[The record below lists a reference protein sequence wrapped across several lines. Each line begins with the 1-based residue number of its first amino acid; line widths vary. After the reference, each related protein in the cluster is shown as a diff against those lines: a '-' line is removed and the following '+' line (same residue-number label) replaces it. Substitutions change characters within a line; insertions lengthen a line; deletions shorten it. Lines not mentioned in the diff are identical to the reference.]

1 MASITNKHGKY
12 YVVYRFDSFEG
23 KKKQKWE
30 ACESYEDA
38 VFKKKKI
45 EDEVNN
51 QTFVAP
57 NNQTIRE
64 FLEIFVEL
72 YGTIIMFIQL

>member
-30 ACESYEDA
+30 SCESYEDA
-38 VFKKKKI
+38 VFKKKNLTK
-45 EDEVNN
+45 DKCW
-51 QTFVAP
+51 
-57 NNQTIRE
+57 
-64 FLEIFVEL
+64 
-72 YGTIIMFIQL
+72 